1 MNSILNSRVSRIFTL
16 PKFSLKQIAIFDRCK
31 PYLRGLVAFLL
42 VLFIIFGVFLIN
54 QGLRLRI
61 TSTGLQWQISA
72 KNNILS
78 PNKELINTLQG
89 NYNQLVT
96 DKASLA
102 ATLVIQNDKLAETT
116 KNLEAKNQ
124 EYNKLNDE
132 NTKAKADI
140 EAKAKEL
147 EQKNK
152 DLESKAGE
160 VNGLNNAKDNLQN
173 QKTTLESQ
181 KATLERQKKDLEK
194 TIASGN
200 FSQARI
206 PTKPTLPS
214 PQTKVFTPPGPN
226 NSSRTVTV
234 IYFWFATSEGYG
246 ALCSGELNSAKT
258 VITTVTHCQ
267 NNAPKNPDRVMY
279 RNIPVNSPDIFAV
292 YTQSFNIN
300 FGDNNYKIISVDK
313 GIVNASYDTRTNGH
327 CYTGSNTCNEIL
339 VKTSTT
345 LGEGNSGSTVYDPSG
360 RFVGVLSG
368 GFEESRCPLIAVGNL
383 PPQGG
388 NRSCSTSIIIALDG
402 GYSVF
407 ARS

>member
-1 MNSILNSRVSRIFTL
+1 MNTTLNSRVSRIFTL
-16 PKFSLKQIAIFDRCK
+16 PKFGPKQIAIFDRCK
-31 PYLRGLVAFLL
+31 PYLRGLATFLL
-42 VLFIIFGVFLIN
+42 VLTIIFGIFLIN

-61 TSTGLQWQISA
+61 TSSGVQWQISA

-78 PNKELINTLQG
+78 PNNQLINTLQ
-89 NYNQLVT
+89 NNHNQLAT
-96 DKASLA
+96 DKASLI
-102 ATLVIQNDKLAETT
+102 ATLTTQNDKLAETT

-124 EYNKLNDE
+124 EYNKLAAE
-132 NTKAKADI
+132 NAKVKADI
-140 EAKAKEL
+140 EAKSKEL

-152 DLESKAGE
+152 DLESKTGE
-160 VNGLNNAKDNLQN
+160 VSGLNNAKNNLQN
-173 QKTTLESQ
+173 QKASLESQ

-214 PQTKVFTPPGPN
+214 PQTKVFNPPGPN

-279 RNIPVNSPDIFAV
+279 RNIPVDSPDIFAV
-292 YTQSFNIN
+292 YTESFNVN
-300 FGDNNYKIISVDK
+300 FGDNNYKIVSVDK
-313 GIVNASYDTRTNGH
+313 GIVNASYDSRTNGH
-327 CYTGSNTCNEIL
+327 CYAGSNICNEIL
-339 VKTSTT
+339 LKTSTS

-368 GFEESRCPLIAVGNL
+368 GFEESRCALIAVGNL

-402 GYSVF
+402 GYSAF